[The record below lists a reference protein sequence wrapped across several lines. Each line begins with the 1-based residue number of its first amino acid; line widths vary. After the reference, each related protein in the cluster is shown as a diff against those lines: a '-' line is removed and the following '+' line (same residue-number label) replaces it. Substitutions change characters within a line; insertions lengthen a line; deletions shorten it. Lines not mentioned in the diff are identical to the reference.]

1 MKIKTN
7 IKILSAGL
15 LTLVL
20 AVPVYAEKQEHD
32 IVVIK
37 NIECGPGSA
46 PHMPMG
52 KEFEGIMEDLH
63 EILGDMDEMDGDRA
77 FMGVLLDDDGG
88 DNARGVELIGVTP
101 GGSAQKAGLKAKDI
115 ILAVN
120 GESMARADGKMP
132 NKRLMSVL
140 KQLEIGD
147 DVEVIVDRDGRS
159 ETFDF
164 KLGSYKAGHNDVAKV
179 IKEYQFRGSMQPDG
193 GPGQHRFFR
202 HPGKL
207 GGLSLTTIDAE
218 LGEYFGTDK
227 GLLVLSAPAVDGM
240 GLKSGDVIV
249 AIGGRAPK
257 SPEKAWRII
266 DSYDHGE
273 MDPLDIMRRQQSMTI
288 EIKRP

>member
-1 MKIKTN
+1 MKTTTN
-7 IKILSAGL
+7 IKILAAGL
-15 LTLVL
+15 LTLAL

-46 PHMPMG
+46 PHVPMG

-63 EILGDMDEMDGDRA
+63 EILGDMDEIDGDRA

-88 DNARGVELIGVTP
+88 SSERGVELIGVTP
-101 GGSAQKAGLKAKDI
+101 GGSAHEAGLKAKDI

-120 GESMARADGKMP
+120 GESMARADGKKP
-132 NKRLMSVL
+132 NHRLMSVL

-147 DVEVIVDRDGRS
+147 AVEVIVDRDGRS
-159 ETFDF
+159 KTFNF
-164 KLGSYKAGHNDVAKV
+164 ELGSYKAGHGNVAKV

-193 GPGQHRFFR
+193 GPGEHRFFR

-207 GGLSLTTIDAE
+207 GGLSLTTINAE
-218 LGEYFGTDK
+218 LGEYFGTAK
-227 GLLVLSAPAVDGM
+227 GLLVLSAPAVEGM

-249 AIGGRAPK
+249 AIGGRDPQ

-273 MDPLDIMRRQQSMTI
+273 VVSMDIMRHQQSMTI
-288 EIKRP
+288 EMKRP